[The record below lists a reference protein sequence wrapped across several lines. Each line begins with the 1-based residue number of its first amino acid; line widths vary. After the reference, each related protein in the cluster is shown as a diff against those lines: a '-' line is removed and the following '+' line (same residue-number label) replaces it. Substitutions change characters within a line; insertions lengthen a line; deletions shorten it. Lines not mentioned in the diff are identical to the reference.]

1 MFRFSN
7 QPIVSSKFV
16 FGVGN
21 FGVLYDVVPATG
33 ENGASVLLNDGGVS
47 GDYVRLRIDSIAP
60 TITSLFV
67 YEDGSFESQGYGDWT
82 YYDSKNGVED
92 PEINTVTILQAST
105 GSNVAI
111 SDTLPS
117 LASAMVMTYSALGS
131 SLTISDVLPSLQSTV
146 SITNVVPEYN
156 LSVADSF
163 GSLQSSMSL
172 VNGVPSYDITIA
184 DSLPSLS
191 SSVQMTNVVPTYGL
205 SITDALPSLQSVMGL
220 SFEDATPDITI
231 TETFASLQ
239 STITLTNVVPTY
251 TLEITDTFAAL
262 QSSVNIINGELTI
275 HVAPQNLIYIKSKS
289 RFITLR

>member
-33 ENGASVLLNDGGVS
+33 ENGASVLLNDGGVN
-47 GDYVRLRIDSIAP
+47 GDYVRLRIESIAP

-67 YEDGSFESQGYGDWT
+67 YEDGSFESQGTGQWT
-82 YYDSKNGVED
+82 YYYSEDGVEN
-92 PEINTVTILQAST
+92 PTLNTVTINAA
-105 GSNVAI
+105 GGVSNVTI
-111 SDTLPS
+111 SDS
-117 LASAMVMTYSALGS
+117 FAALGS
-131 SLTISDVLPSLQSTV
+131 SITF
-146 SITNVVPEYN
+146 TNVNPEYN
-156 LSVADSF
+156 LSVSDSF
-163 GSLQSSMSL
+163 GSLQSSVSL
-172 VNGVPSYDITIA
+172 VNGVPSYGITIA

-205 SITDALPSLQSVMGL
+205 SITDALPSLQSVMGI
-220 SFEDATPDITI
+220 SFEDAIPDITI

-251 TLEITDTFAAL
+251 TLEITDSFAAL

-275 HVAPQNLIYIKSKS
+275 HVAPQNLIYLKSKS